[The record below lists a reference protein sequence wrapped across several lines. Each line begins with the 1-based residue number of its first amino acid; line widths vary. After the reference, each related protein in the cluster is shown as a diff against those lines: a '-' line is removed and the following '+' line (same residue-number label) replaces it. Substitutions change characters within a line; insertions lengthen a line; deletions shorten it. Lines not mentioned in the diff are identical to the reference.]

1 MSIVSDIGVIYMS
14 GKKRGQKVC
23 EKCNCVNGVRA
34 YECKECDA
42 PFKMKKYRK
51 GNKKKQVE
59 DHKTLNRGDLI
70 RVVGGNGCHYID
82 RNGDRHYFTDR
93 GKYLVQSTTADGIMT
108 YGKHG
113 HQYIYMGERKQ
124 SKLIDSGYWDRHK
137 IILLKDADP
146 KSPHSIFGSP
156 KGSRSRA

>member
-1 MSIVSDIGVIYMS
+1 
-14 GKKRGQKVC
+14 
-23 EKCNCVNGVRA
+23 
-34 YECKECDA
+34 
-42 PFKMKKYRK
+42 MKKYRK

-82 RNGDRHYFTDR
+82 RHGDRHYFTDR

-124 SKLIDSGYWDRHK
+124 SKLIDSGYWDKHK